1 MRILTKFLCPA
12 VPAALL
18 ACLLTAAAPLAQG
31 SEVQGREV
39 QGREVQGREVQ
50 GREVQGRD
58 EAAIQ
63 RGREVFQQTCAACH
77 GPDGE
82 GDGPLGRLLLV
93 APSNLQTISLDNG
106 GNFPFLRV
114 IATIDG
120 RADVAA
126 HGLREMPVWGE
137 VFTQN
142 DGLLEARGKLLDLTL
157 YIESLQVF

>member
-1 MRILTKFLCPA
+1 MRILTNFLCPA

-31 SEVQGREV
+31 S
-39 QGREVQGREVQ
+39 EVQ